1 MSDLNL
7 ILLIVGV
14 ISTLFILILILREI
28 LHNKSNKLQQSE
40 EKEALVELENTGL
53 DAFAYDTELNLC
65 SRRTQDVL
73 MTLNIDSPR
82 KLATLTT
89 DKLLAVKGCGPKTVE
104 EIKVLAEG
112 FDISID

>member
-14 ISTLFILILILREI
+14 ISALFILIAILREI
-28 LHNKSNKLQQSE
+28 LHNEHNELKPEN
-40 EKEALVELENTGL
+40 ALEELESTGL
-53 DAFAYDTELNLC
+53 DAFAYDTELNI
-65 SRRTQDVL
+65 SSKRVQEVL
-73 MTLNIDSPR
+73 MKLNIDSPR

-112 FDISID
+112 FDIFIH

>member
-14 ISTLFILILILREI
+14 ISSLFILTAILREI
-28 LHNKSNKLQQSE
+28 LHNERNELQQS
-40 EKEALVELENTGL
+40 KEALVELESTGL
-53 DAFAYDTELNLC
+53 DAFTYDIELNVC
-65 SRRTQDVL
+65 SKRTQDVL

-89 DKLLAVKGCGPKTVE
+89 DKLLAVKGCGPKTVK
-104 EIKVLAEG
+104 EIKVLAKG
-112 FDISID
+112 FDIFID